1 MSGFDVLVLGEPMV
15 ERHHD
20 ADGRTLA
27 PDSVSGDAFNAAS
40 AAALAGARV
49 ALLTVLGEDDAA
61 ELVIRELERRGIH
74 TGHIARAS
82 APTGAYTV
90 TSDVHG
96 QPRFSYQRAGSAAT
110 TLACTHLDRWGPVI
124 DSAPVLVTSGIT
136 SALSDGA
143 AELVSGAIR
152 RASEA
157 GSTACY
163 DVNFR
168 PGLTSPERAR
178 RLLDE
183 VAPGCGLVK
192 IASPGD
198 SVPLL
203 GLTDPAEVSAALR
216 ALTDAAIVVSQGS
229 QPIVLSEQRQ
239 VMRYPI
245 LPMPRPVD
253 TTGAGDVLLGTLA
266 AALAAGSALASA
278 LPVAVAAAGLSTQ
291 HRGGAARASL
301 NEVLAALQS
310 CPEPSH
316 ALNEE
321 SRS

>member
-1 MSGFDVLVLGEPMV
+1 MSEFDVLVLGEPML
-15 ERHHD
+15 ERHRD
-20 ADGRTLA
+20 VDGRTVA

-61 ELVIRELERRGIH
+61 GLVIGELERRGIH
-74 TGHIARAS
+74 TGHIARAPF
-82 APTGAYTV
+82 PTGAYTV
-90 TSDVHG
+90 TSDTQG
-96 QPRFSYQRAGSAAT
+96 QPRFSYQRAGSAAA
-110 TLACTHLDRWGPVI
+110 TLSSAHLGRWGPVI
-124 DSAPVLVTSGIT
+124 DSAPVLITSGIT

-143 AELVSGAIR
+143 AELVARTIR
-152 RASEA
+152 RASRA

-163 DVNFR
+163 DLNFR

-178 RLLDE
+178 RLLDD
-183 VAPGCGLVK
+183 VAPACGLVK

-229 QPIVLSEQRQ
+229 QPIVLSEKQQ
-239 VMRYPI
+239 VTRYPI
-245 LPMPRPVD
+245 IPMPPPVD

-266 AALAAGSALASA
+266 AALAGGESLDTS
-278 LPVAVAAAGLSTQ
+278 LPIAVVAAGLSTQ
-291 HRGGAARASL
+291 HRGGAASATRR
-301 NEVLAALQS
+301 EVMAALLS
-310 CPEPSH
+310 YP
-316 ALNEE
+316 
-321 SRS
+321 